1 MAIKDLKRRVL
12 TFAWV
17 FPAVMASLVYR
28 PMMLTLGVAVA
39 VLAADEYHLATRPG
53 YTGSTMCRPG
63 CVLRGPGTP
72 LCRHPRPHR
81 STDMPPFIRQT
92 TDAYSRADNR
102 SIPVHLAELSTSSH
116 SRLRHSF

>member
-53 YTGSTMCRPG
+53 YKH
-63 CVLRGPGTP
+63 CVPTWLCSLGQWP
-72 LCRHPRPHR
+72 LPPPSLDSFNQYTFRH
-81 STDMPPFIRQT
+81 
-92 TDAYSRADNR
+92 
-102 SIPVHLAELSTSSH
+102 
-116 SRLRHSF
+116 

>member
-53 YTGSTMCRPG
+53 YALCASLHHFHPQ
-63 CVLRGPGTP
+63 LRT
-72 LCRHPRPHR
+72 LCKIAY
-81 STDMPPFIRQT
+81 STDEKQ
-92 TDAYSRADNR
+92 
-102 SIPVHLAELSTSSH
+102 
-116 SRLRHSF
+116 